1 MRLLIA
7 ALAVIPPL
15 AVHGQ
20 EGETSLTLPAYD
32 PETEFELG
40 GAASRSAL
48 VEEISSPEG
57 DPVPPQPRLTLP
69 RSPGDQALDLQ
80 EASLGPATFFVGSGR
95 DSGRDAVQMG
105 TFVSRGGARAGLSV
119 TYLSREEE
127 VSRSELFVDY
137 ALNQQLSVGVS
148 GILNTE
154 IDSED
159 PVPQLGVSA
168 EYSSVGGSAYLQGG
182 VAAGSEEYDPVIGVS
197 IGLRF

>member
-1 MRLLIA
+1 MRLLFA
-7 ALAVIPPL
+7 ALASVLPL
-15 AVHGQ
+15 AAHGQ
-20 EGETSLTLPAYD
+20 ESAASLTLPAYD

-40 GAASRSAL
+40 GAASRPAL
-48 VEEISSPEG
+48 VEEITTPEG
-57 DPVPPQPRLTLP
+57 KPVPQQPRLTLP

-95 DSGRDAVQMG
+95 DSGRNAVQMG

-137 ALNQQLSVGVS
+137 ALSQQLSVGVS

-154 IDSED
+154 IDQDE

-168 EYSSVGGSAYLQGG
+168 EYSSEGGGAFLQGG
-182 VAAGSEEYDPVIGVS
+182 VAAGSDQYDPVIGVS
-197 IGLRF
+197 VGLRF